1 MSNYNE
7 IESLINDQ
15 FDQASE
21 KEKETKPVE
30 EPISQPQQP
39 EEPVP
44 PPQVPEEDI
53 SKAKDSIYTEKIN
66 KLKKVI
72 HSKDE
77 EIDDLK
83 NHITELN
90 QQRQMEKEAY
100 NAQQAKETKT
110 EKEDKKNIISDL
122 SSKKKMA
129 IIVVVVVFVLAVIVA
144 VFIHKK
150 HADIEPTETDSEHDS
165 GGDE

>member
-15 FDQASE
+15 FEQTSE

-30 EPISQPQQP
+30 EPTSQPQKP

-77 EIDDLK
+77 EIDNL
-83 NHITELN
+83 NNRIMEIN
-90 QQRQMEKEAY
+90 QQRQAEKEAFLS
-100 NAQQAKETKT
+100 QQTKETKAAKD
-110 EKEDKKNIISDL
+110 EKKNVISDL

-144 VFIHKK
+144 IFIHKK
-150 HADIEPTETDSEHDS
+150 HGDAETTEADSEHDS

>member
-7 IESLINDQ
+7 IESLISEQ

-21 KEKETKPVE
+21 KEKETKQPE

-44 PPQVPEEDI
+44 PPQVPDEDI

-66 KLKKVI
+66 KLKKTI
-72 HSKDE
+72 HSRDE
-77 EIDDLK
+77 EIDNLK
-83 NHITELN
+83 NHIAELN
-90 QQRQMEKEAY
+90 QQRQMEKENYAV
-100 NAQQAKETKT
+100 QQAKETKT
-110 EKEDKKNIISDL
+110 EKEEKKKSLTDL
-122 SSKKKMA
+122 SSKMKMA

-150 HADIEPTETDSEHDS
+150 HGDIELTETDSEHD